1 MTLHYIICYVT
12 IVIYLFIVQNKNKRI
27 ENRKENQNKIV
38 EFRHTITI
46 LIMLV

>member
-1 MTLHYIICYVT
+1 M
-12 IVIYLFIVQNKNKRI
+12 KNKRI

-46 LIMLV
+46 LTMLAWYCHGLPIFWNDFRKFN